1 MTQTKISSDC
11 SALLQQQ
18 TVNIDQFRNIIIDYE
33 LSCPYTVHTTKP
45 DNPSLIA
52 YMGSLLAGDG
62 TYLFLNL
69 THSPAPGIS
78 PFTALSLIPAR
89 LMDGRLFLVQ
99 KFAMSLMTRLCV
111 KTT

>member
-69 THSPAPGIS
+69 THSPATRNLTLYCTVAHTCKANGWA
-78 PFTALSLIPAR
+78 ALFGTEICHVLN
-89 LMDGRLFLVQ
+89 D
-99 KFAMSLMTRLCV
+99 
-111 KTT
+111 KTMC